1 MGAVFALIQ
10 TDSRNPFIDQPS
22 ILPRAQVAEV
32 VYAAWKDEILNI
44 AAASLQPC
52 RQALSGFRHDL
63 ELDGFSC
70 LLLDNGGP
78 VPDVSTSD
86 HVADL
91 EFDEVATTKLA
102 VDRQIK
108 QRPVPQS
115 PVLIEIKP
123 NGPNVAGLQRAL
135 GTNILPSIPGAPF
148 MNGRIKV

>member
-1 MGAVFALIQ
+1 M
-10 TDSRNPFIDQPS
+10 
-22 ILPRAQVAEV
+22 
-32 VYAAWKDEILNI
+32 
-44 AAASLQPC
+44 
-52 RQALSGFRHDL
+52 RQ
-63 ELDGFSC
+63 
-70 LLLDNGGP
+70 
-78 VPDVSTSD
+78 
-86 HVADL
+86 
-91 EFDEVATTKLA
+91 VATTKLA